1 MSDCLFCKI
10 VDGEIPSNKVY
21 EDDEILAFN
30 DVAPQA
36 PVHFLIVPKKHME
49 SLDDTTDEDAAL
61 LAHIMLKIKDMK
73 NNKDMKSNKF
83 MTNNRDMTKAK
94 VMNNK
99 DMDNK
104 DMIMHMKNINKIKEE
119 MNKLK
124 TLIQI
129 CLKSL
134 LKK

>member
-10 VDGEIPSNKVY
+10 VAGEIPSNKVY

-61 LAHIMLKIKDMK
+61 LAHIMLKIKDI
-73 NNKDMKSNKF
+73 
-83 MTNNRDMTKAK
+83 AK
-94 VMNNK
+94 ELGLENGYRVV
-99 DMDNK
+99 
-104 DMIMHMKNINKIKEE
+104 INTGEDGMQSVKHLHVHVLGKRR
-119 MNKLK
+119 
-124 TLIQI
+124 
-129 CLKSL
+129 L
-134 LKK
+134 LWPPG

>member
-10 VDGEIPSNKVY
+10 VDGEIPSSKVY

-61 LAHIMLKIKDMK
+61 LAHIMLKIKDI
-73 NNKDMKSNKF
+73 
-83 MTNNRDMTKAK
+83 AK
-94 VMNNK
+94 ELGLENGYRVV
-99 DMDNK
+99 
-104 DMIMHMKNINKIKEE
+104 INTGEDGMQSVKHLHVHVLGKRR
-119 MNKLK
+119 
-124 TLIQI
+124 
-129 CLKSL
+129 L
-134 LKK
+134 LWPPG

>member
-61 LAHIMLKIKDMK
+61 LAHIMLKIKDIA
-73 NNKDMKSNKF
+73 KDLGLENGY
-83 MTNNRDMTKAK
+83 R
-94 VMNNK
+94 VV
-99 DMDNK
+99 
-104 DMIMHMKNINKIKEE
+104 INTGEDGMQSVKHLHVHVLGKRR
-119 MNKLK
+119 
-124 TLIQI
+124 
-129 CLKSL
+129 L
-134 LKK
+134 LWPPG

>member
-1 MSDCLFCKI
+1 MSDCLFCKT

-61 LAHIMLKIKDMK
+61 LAHIMLKIKDI
-73 NNKDMKSNKF
+73 
-83 MTNNRDMTKAK
+83 AK
-94 VMNNK
+94 ELGLENGYRVV
-99 DMDNK
+99 
-104 DMIMHMKNINKIKEE
+104 INTGEDGMQSVKHLHVHVLGKRR
-119 MNKLK
+119 
-124 TLIQI
+124 
-129 CLKSL
+129 L
-134 LKK
+134 LWPPG